1 MNNYILLPI
10 VGIAMLL
17 LAALISNLIKY
28 QGGSNPKDPAKRKLT
43 FWLLFLIN
51 PGVSYAVGLLTSPGS
66 GIAKTKH
73 MDSLPIGI
81 VIGVVV
87 YLVLGIALSKLMKT
101 SKIGNWF

>member
-10 VGIAMLL
+10 IGIVMLL
-17 LAALISNLIKY
+17 LAILISNAIKF
-28 QGGSNPKDPAKRKLT
+28 QGGSNPKDPMKRKVA
-43 FWLLFLIN
+43 FWLLFVIN
-51 PGVSYAVGLLTSPGS
+51 PAVSYAVGLLMSPAS

-81 VIGVVV
+81 AIGVVV
-87 YLVLGIALSKLMKT
+87 YLVLGIVLSKAMKT